1 MTPGL
6 QTPNNNGGNQ
16 AGLSHLV
23 FCYNYAPIVTKTA
36 NTSFKRTYSWEIDKT
51 GDQDKLTLSTGQSFL
66 VNYTV
71 GVTRRA
77 PVDSDFKV
85 SGTISI
91 HNPWPV
97 ALEITSVTDSLVA
110 GEVACTGDEVA
121 AKATVTCGYSA
132 DVADGSAGTNTATV
146 KTKATGSAVERTS
159 VGTKA
164 YAFGSPTTVRDE
176 CVDVTDDKKGYL
188 GYTCVSKTYTYS
200 LSVGPYDTAG
210 EYTFTNE
217 ACFATDESN
226 PATGCDDHTVTV
238 TVPNDGYGCT
248 LTQGYWKTHSLKGP
262 APYDSAWALLGPC
275 EQNTAF
281 FGSGKSWYQVF
292 WTPPAGNAYFI
303 LAHQYMAAKL
313 NVLNGAAK
321 PAAVTNAL
329 ASAEALFTG
338 ASGTTLSKTAAT
350 SAKQLAATLDAYN
363 NGVTG
368 PGHCSE

>member
-1 MTPGL
+1 M
-6 QTPNNNGGNQ
+6 
-16 AGLSHLV
+16 
-23 FCYNYAPIVTKTA
+23 
-36 NTSFKRTYSWEIDKT
+36 
-51 GDQDKLTLSTGQSFL
+51 
-66 VNYTV
+66 
-71 GVTRRA
+71 
-77 PVDSDFKV
+77 
-85 SGTISI
+85 
-91 HNPWPV
+91 
-97 ALEITSVTDSLVA
+97 A

-238 TVPNDGYGCT
+238 TVPERRVRLHPHAGVLEDP
-248 LTQGYWKTHSLKGP
+248 QP
-262 APYDSAWALLGPC
+262 
-275 EQNTAF
+275 E
-281 FGSGKSWYQVF
+281 GSGTLRPRVGCGRGPGAEHGLLQQREEAWYQVF
-292 WTPPAGNAYFI
+292 WTPPAGNAYFN